1 MSALMSLFQN
11 RDPFEFKPTPATYIH
26 TSQTTHITQ
35 LDGYYQGN
43 LAFGDHFT
51 VDYGRR
57 RYHHGWMR
65 NRFTGNLYWYSD
77 IDRYFTPDAVRDIFH
92 HMIADLGQPKLSTS
106 VASASVAG
114 RKSRK
119 ETKKSLKYKKK
130 SSKHSKKSLNYK
142 KKSRKETKKSLK
154 YKKKLSKQGKK
165 SRKSC
170 KSRK

>member
-1 MSALMSLFQN
+1 MSALMSIFRN

-77 IDRYFTPDAVRDIFH
+77 IDRYFTPDAVRDTFH
-92 HMIADLGQPKLSTS
+92 RMIAHLGKPKLSTSVASAS

-119 ETKKSLKYKKK
+119 ETKKRLK
-130 SSKHSKKSLNYK
+130 YK

-154 YKKKLSKQGKK
+154 YKKKLTKQAKK
-165 SRKSC
+165 SRKL
-170 KSRK
+170 RKLRK

>member
-1 MSALMSLFQN
+1 MSALMSIFRN
-11 RDPFEFKPTPATYIH
+11 RDPFEFRPTPATYIH

-65 NRFTGNLYWYSD
+65 NRLTGNLYWYSD
-77 IDRYFTPDAVRDIFH
+77 IDGYFTPDAVKDTFH
-92 HMIADLGQPKLSTS
+92 RMIADLGQPKLSTS
-106 VASASVAG
+106 LASSVAG

-119 ETKKSLKYKKK
+119 ETKKCLK
-130 SSKHSKKSLNYK
+130 YK

-154 YKKKLSKQGKK
+154 YEKKLSKQGKK
-165 SRKSC
+165 SRKS
-170 KSRK
+170 RK